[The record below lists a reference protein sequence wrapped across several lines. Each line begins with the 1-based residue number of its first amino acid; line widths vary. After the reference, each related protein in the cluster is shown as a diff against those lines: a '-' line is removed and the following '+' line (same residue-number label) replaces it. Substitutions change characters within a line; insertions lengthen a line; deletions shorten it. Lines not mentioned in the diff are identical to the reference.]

1 MAIAT
6 ISRTDQDIQ
15 SAVLDELTWE
25 PRVQP
30 HEIGV
35 TVAEG
40 VVTLTGRVDSY
51 AKKWAAER
59 AAHRVARVRAVA
71 NDLAVRL
78 PRRRRARRP
87 GPRRRGRAHAGVGRV
102 RTGREAPG
110 HRVGRLGHAARSRW
124 SGSTSAGPP
133 NGRSAG
139 SPVSAGSATASPSA
153 PSVPTD
159 ARNLADRIVDALAR
173 SRGDRG
179 RADQRPGA
187 RRHRGARR
195 SGALDA
201 RAGRGGAGRL
211 VRAGHPGGAE
221 PRRGRTG
228 AALTTRRARVPAA
241 RPGAR

>member
-59 AAHRVARVRAVA
+59 AAHRVVRVRAVA

-78 PRRRRARRP
+78 PGGAERADP
-87 GPRRRGRAHAGVGRV
+87 DLAAAAGNALEWDAFVPIEKLQV
-102 RTGREAPG
+102 T
-110 HRVGRLGHAARSRW
+110 
-124 SGSTSAGPP
+124 
-133 NGRSAG
+133 
-139 SPVSAGSATASPSA
+139 VSAGWVTLHGEVEWEYQRRAAERAVCRLNGVRGVSNGITVRPAA
-153 PSVPTD
+153 PPD
-159 ARNLADRIVDALAR
+159 GRNVADRIVDALAR
-173 SRGDRG
+173 AGATEVERISVRVHGDTAILAG
-179 RADQRPGA
+179 LVHSMPERAEVEQVVWSAPGIREVQNHIA
-187 RRHRGARR
+187 VA
-195 SGALDA
+195 
-201 RAGRGGAGRL
+201 
-211 VRAGHPGGAE
+211 PGLG
-221 PRRGRTG
+221 
-228 AALTTRRARVPAA
+228 
-241 RPGAR
+241 

>member
-6 ISRTDQDIQ
+6 ISRSDQDIQ

-78 PRRRRARRP
+78 PGGAERSDPDLA
-87 GPRRRGRAHAGVGRV
+87 AA
-102 RTGREAPG
+102 A
-110 HRVGRLGHAARSRW
+110 GHALEWDAFVPIEKLQV
-124 SGSTSAGPP
+124 T
-133 NGRSAG
+133 
-139 SPVSAGSATASPSA
+139 VSAGWVTLHGEVEWEYQRRAAERAVCRLTGVRGVSNGISVRPAA
-153 PSVPTD
+153 PPD
-159 ARNLADRIVDALAR
+159 GHDLAERIVDALAR
-173 SRGDRG
+173 AGATEVERISVRVHGDTAVLG
-179 RADQRPGA
+179 GLVHSMPERAEVEQVVWSAPGIREVQNHIA
-187 RRHRGARR
+187 VAPVL
-195 SGALDA
+195 S
-201 RAGRGGAGRL
+201 
-211 VRAGHPGGAE
+211 
-221 PRRGRTG
+221 
-228 AALTTRRARVPAA
+228 
-241 RPGAR
+241 